1 MLIACSPVLSS
12 EKIYSINSN
21 LQNMSTKMKEEIYD
35 NGLKNIIEYELRNNN
50 RITKNKIKKYTKEIN
65 ENRDIKEQ
73 ALVNYNNIL
82 QLKDNTNKSLSPE
95 ITLYNINNKLGDPV
109 SIPEMAFE
117 FTYREFDT
125 KRFEETTYLKY
136 WTNRIIDEL
145 KYIKSYSNV
154 SLCDFTKFEERKKD
168 IEFKLE
174 LMEKQ
179 SINMRRYDN
188 NNNRLVNKD
197 NFKVL
202 IPLVYIIENERNK
215 KI

>member
-12 EKIYSINSN
+12 EKIYAINSN

-82 QLKDNTNKSLSPE
+82 QLKDNTNKSLSLE
-95 ITLYNINNKLGDPV
+95 ITLYNINNILGDPV

-136 WTNRIIDEL
+136 WTNRIINEL
-145 KYIKSYSNV
+145 KYIKSQPNV

-168 IEFKLE
+168 IEYKIE

-179 SINMRRYDN
+179 SINMRQYDN
-188 NNNRLVNKD
+188 NNNRLTTRD
-197 NFKVL
+197 NFTVE
-202 IPLVYIIENERNK
+202 IPNVYIIENERNK
-215 KI
+215 